1 MKCLPKRSLQNGNVL
16 AKEPCFVRIYYII
29 FKCCAMQNY
38 FINILWKQNC
48 LWWQQKYSFFVR
60 FFVLPAK
67 STLIYMILEG
77 FSKIYVTLYCCA
89 CRIFFVVIKSHVKE
103 SYLAKRS
110 NIQRKWTSATFL
122 DTQWKKIEGNSIWL
136 NLRIM

>member
-1 MKCLPKRSLQNGNVL
+1 MHNNMKCLPKRSLPNENIL
-16 AKEPCFVRIYYII
+16 AKVSCFISIYYII
-29 FKCCAMQNY
+29 FKCFAMQNY

-67 STLIYMILEG
+67 STFIYMILEG
-77 FSKIYVTLYCCA
+77 FLKIYVTLYCCA

-122 DTQWKKIEGNSIWL
+122 DTRWKKIEGNSI
-136 NLRIM
+136 

>member
-1 MKCLPKRSLQNGNVL
+1 MHNNMKCLPKRFLPNGNVK
-16 AKEPCFVRIYYII
+16 AKETCFVRIYYII
-29 FKCCAMQNY
+29 CNCYATQNY
-38 FINILWKQNC
+38 FVNILCKQNC

-67 STLIYMILEG
+67 STLIYMILEC

-103 SYLAKRS
+103 SYFAKRS
-110 NIQRKWTSATFL
+110 NIYWKWTSATFS
-122 DTQWKKIEGNSIWL
+122 DTRRKKIETN
-136 NLRIM
+136 IM